1 MTNPSWL
8 FSKWNRKLDKGT
20 LYQSKSPIQNGHTL
34 LCSLVSELR
43 KLAEN
48 SQGGSE
54 ISNWRKQIQ
63 KKEDGEFCEKAM
75 DDFISKHNN
84 FLSSLRNE
92 RTDELERK
100 FWGQEYSKSGLKN
113 IWEALGREEIKNLK
127 TEGAYE
133 KLDKIQLVS
142 LLVEHR
148 IPLLFFPDMDG
159 YVTCTVT
166 RLEYLGNIN
175 EWALSFLTDFVIST
189 KQACDA
195 ELSTYL
201 KDRENRGFRDSND
214 EDFVSE
220 TSEEVTI
227 IIVVVF
233 TYY

>member
-1 MTNPSWL
+1 
-8 FSKWNRKLDKGT
+8 
-20 LYQSKSPIQNGHTL
+20 
-34 LCSLVSELR
+34 
-43 KLAEN
+43 
-48 SQGGSE
+48 
-54 ISNWRKQIQ
+54 
-63 KKEDGEFCEKAM
+63 M

-159 YVTCTVT
+159 YVTSKLS
-166 RLEYLGNIN
+166 RLDCGNVN

-189 KQACDA
+189 KQACEA

-201 KDRENRGFRDSND
+201 KARENRVDSDD
-214 EDFVSE
+214 EEEVTIISE

-227 IIVVVF
+227 IIIDVYF
-233 TYY
+233 FLQPLTLMDYYYYYYSKYYSNYYYYYYYYY